1 MCRLH
6 PLASDSSWPVSDG
19 MLLVCA
25 TPIGNLDD
33 STERLRLAL
42 RRADVVYAED
52 TRRTRKL
59 LGHLDATPAV
69 RSLFEG
75 NEAARTEELIDAVKA
90 GKTVALVSDAGM
102 PAVSDP
108 GARAVARAHEEGLGV
123 TVIPGPSAVTTAI
136 ALSGFGGD
144 RFAFEGFL
152 PRKGEARRARLSEIA
167 AETRPIVFFASPN
180 RLADDLA
187 DLEPHMGGDRR
198 VAVAREL
205 TKIHE
210 EVWVGSLSDALE
222 RWKGEVRGEVTVVV
236 DGGTPSRMSQD
247 QAIELARA
255 LIGEGMSLSE
265 AARHASEESGV
276 ARRAIYQALLSDQGV
291 S

>member
-1 MCRLH
+1 MSEGKL
-6 PLASDSSWPVSDG
+6 V
-19 MLLVCA
+19 VCA

-33 STERLRLAL
+33 STDRLRSAL
-42 RRADVVYAED
+42 READVVYAED
-52 TRRTRKL
+52 TRRTQKL
-59 LGHLDATPAV
+59 LGHLDATPLL

-75 NEAARTEELIDAVKA
+75 NEAARTEELIGAVKA

-108 GARAVARAHEEGLGV
+108 GARAVARAHDEGLSV

-136 ALSGFGGD
+136 ALSGFGAD

-152 PRKGEARRARLSEIA
+152 PRKGEARRSRLREIA
-167 AETRPIVFFASPN
+167 ADTRPTVFFASPN

-187 DLEPHMGGDRR
+187 DVESHLGGDRR

-210 EVWVGSLSDALE
+210 EVWVGPLSDALA
-222 RWKGEVRGEVTVVV
+222 RWGGHVRGEVTVVV
-236 DGGTPSRMSQD
+236 EGGPPPLMTED
-247 QAIELARA
+247 QAIALAIA
-255 LIGEGMSLSE
+255 LIDEGTSLSE
-265 AARHASEESGV
+265 AARRASEESGV